1 MANILPIKGTTTDIN
16 NTPIVDGQLLFE
28 TNSTEGQN
36 HIYIDVENNRIP
48 IGIYD
53 WGQIENKPFNSIGVG
68 LTVSNGVLNLS
79 SPITVDWDDI
89 TNKPFNDIGDGLF
102 LTGNN
107 VLTANIQSLGLQWRG
122 TAATDRV
129 RYQDFSWVHD
139 DSVSSEEEI
148 DGSKYM
154 EYSQTLNTNANT
166 VYTFTNDSGDITA
179 NSVFSVYTSVFG
191 IRPTDISITSTSTSA
206 GTLWTC
212 TVTFPPYDYANT
224 TMTCRIYIR

>member
-53 WGQIENKPFNSIGVG
+53 WGQIENKPFNSIGTG
-68 LTVSNGVLNLS
+68 LTVTNGVLNLS
-79 SPITVDWDDI
+79 SPITVDWSDI
-89 TNKPFNDIGDGLF
+89 TDKPFNTIGDGLYVSSNE
-102 LTGNN
+102 LKAN
-107 VLTANIQSLGLQWRG
+107 VEEVTFEWEGS
-122 TAATDRV
+122 AAQDMV
-129 RYQDFSWVHD
+129 RYQELSYSGNGSTTTD
-139 DSVSSEEEI
+139 EI
-148 DGSKYM
+148 NGSKYM
-154 EYSQTLNTNANT
+154 EYSQTLSTNSNT

-179 NSVFSVYTSVFG
+179 NSAISVYTSVFG
-191 IRPTDISITSTSTSA
+191 IRPTNISITSTSTSA

-224 TMTCRIYIR
+224 DMLCRIYIR

>member
-53 WGQIENKPFNSIGVG
+53 WGQIEDKPFNSIGTG
-68 LTVSNGVLNLS
+68 LTVTNGVLNLS
-79 SPITVDWDDI
+79 SPITVDWSDI
-89 TNKPFNDIGDGLF
+89 TDKPFNTIGDGLYVSSNE
-102 LTGNN
+102 LKAN
-107 VLTANIQSLGLQWRG
+107 VEEVTFEWEGS
-122 TAATDRV
+122 AAQDMV
-129 RYQDFSWVHD
+129 RYQELSYSGNGSTTTD
-139 DSVSSEEEI
+139 EI
-148 DGSKYM
+148 NGSKYM
-154 EYSQTLNTNANT
+154 EYSQTLSTNSNT

-179 NSVFSVYTSVFG
+179 NSAISVYTSVFG
-191 IRPTDISITSTSTSA
+191 IRPTNISITSTSTSA

-224 TMTCRIYIR
+224 DMLCRIYIR